1 MDKRN
6 VENGLAIAGAL
17 LVLVGVTFAASSA
30 LAEEAS
36 TVETTAV
43 AIHTAG
49 ADSRLAAAETHDA
62 AARDA
67 VRSIA
72 LDNELDLDIRFSS
85 HISKHVVAAN

>member
-30 LAEEAS
+30 LADEGS
-36 TVETTAV
+36 IVETTAV
-43 AIHTAG
+43 AIHNAG
-49 ADSRLAAAETHDA
+49 ADSRLAAAYEHDA

-72 LDNELDLDIRFSS
+72 LDNALDLDIRFLS
-85 HISKHVVAAN
+85 HISERVVAAN